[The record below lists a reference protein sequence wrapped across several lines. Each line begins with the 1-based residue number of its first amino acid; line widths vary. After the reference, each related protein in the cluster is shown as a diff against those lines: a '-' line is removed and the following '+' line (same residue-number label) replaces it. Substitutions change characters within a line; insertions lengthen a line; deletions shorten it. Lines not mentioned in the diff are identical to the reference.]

1 MVARPETALS
11 AAPAS
16 GPRPW
21 TLAVDVGGSGIK
33 ASVLDARGRP
43 VTERVRVKTPQPA
56 PPGVLVEA
64 VADLAS
70 RLPDADRVSVGFPGA
85 VREGVVLVA
94 ANLGGEEWHRFD
106 LAAALA
112 ERLGKPV
119 RLLNDADVQGLG
131 VIEGRGLEM
140 VLTLGTGFGTA
151 IFLDGRPAPHLE
163 LAHHEFRRGRT
174 YEEELGDEALRKVG
188 RRKWNKRLR
197 AAIETLRRLVN
208 FDRLYIGGGNA
219 RKVDRDALDPD
230 TALVSNEAG
239 VLGGIA
245 LWRDDGIAGLTRTAL
260 PPV

>member
-1 MVARPETALS
+1 
-11 AAPAS
+11 
-16 GPRPW
+16 
-21 TLAVDVGGSGIK
+21 VDVGGSGIK
-33 ASVLDARGRP
+33 ASVLDAGGRP
-43 VTERVRVKTPQPA
+43 VAERVRLKTPQPA
-56 PPGVLVEA
+56 PPRALVEA
-64 VADLAS
+64 VAGVAS

-163 LAHHEFRRGRT
+163 LAHHAFRRGRT

-197 AAIETLRRLVN
+197 AAIGSLRRLVN

-230 TALVSNEAG
+230 TAVVSNEAG

-245 LWRDDGIAGLTRTAL
+245 LWRDEGVAGPTRTAF
-260 PPV
+260 PPA